1 MRERLFLP
9 WIMVV
14 LIEKLYSNVR
24 VEKMNVYVS
33 IINGE
38 LKEGVGRT
46 ENL

>member
-1 MRERLFLP
+1 MIERLFLP

-38 LKEGVGRT
+38 GKEGVGRT